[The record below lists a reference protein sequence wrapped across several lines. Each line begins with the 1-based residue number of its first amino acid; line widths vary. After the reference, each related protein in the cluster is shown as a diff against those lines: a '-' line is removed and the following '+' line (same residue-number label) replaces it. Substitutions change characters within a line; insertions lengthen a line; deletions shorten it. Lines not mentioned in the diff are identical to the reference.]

1 MFCACDACLLFDFG
15 NCQMAAQRGNI
26 SSVSAPLKKGEVA
39 RTNQIESL
47 EAWAK
52 LLKPGM
58 VVAVRAAAHAVDL
71 EGPYWLI
78 LVDSEPFE
86 MPEDMAHSTD

>member
-15 NCQMAAQRGNI
+15 NCKMAALRGPLT
-26 SSVSAPLKKGEVA
+26 SVRVPLKKGEVA

-47 EAWAK
+47 EAWGA

-58 VVAVRAAAHAVDL
+58 VVAVRVDPREVGL
-71 EGPYWLI
+71 EGTYWLL
-78 LVDSEPFE
+78 LVDSEAME
-86 MPEDMAHSTD
+86 VPEG